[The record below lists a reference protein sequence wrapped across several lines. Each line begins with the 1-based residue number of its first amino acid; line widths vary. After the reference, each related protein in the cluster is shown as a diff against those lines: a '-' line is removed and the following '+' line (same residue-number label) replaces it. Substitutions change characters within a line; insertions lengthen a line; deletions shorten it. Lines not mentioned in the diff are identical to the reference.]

1 MSFNSNTTPV
11 RARFSGV
18 RVAQWI
24 FSFLCITCCT
34 IVISSCFLYAIGLLY
49 YLSDSSAFVVFQFA
63 YFFDIESTA
72 SDYPF
77 GILKLS
83 SVLNNSN
90 GQVDTSTVNTSV
102 IKALNISSTVPHS

>member
-1 MSFNSNTTPV
+1 MAKNWNGKHTSYMFN
-11 RARFSGV
+11 
-18 RVAQWI
+18 
-24 FSFLCITCCT
+24 
-34 IVISSCFLYAIGLLY
+34 AIGLLY
-49 YLSDSSAFVVFQFA
+49 YLSDSSAFVVFQFV

-90 GQVDTSTVNTSV
+90 GQVDTSTVN
-102 IKALNISSTVPHS
+102 